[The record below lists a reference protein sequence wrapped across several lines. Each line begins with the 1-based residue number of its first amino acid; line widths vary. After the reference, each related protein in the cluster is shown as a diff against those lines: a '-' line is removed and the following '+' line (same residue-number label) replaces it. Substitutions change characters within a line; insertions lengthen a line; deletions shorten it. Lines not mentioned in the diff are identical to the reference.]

1 MQNPYLV
8 GITGGSASGKTHLL
22 QSLRGLFAEHEL
34 CIVSQDNYYKP
45 LAQQVADENGVVNY
59 DLPSCIDLGYFLSDL
74 EKLKSGQ
81 SITKT
86 EYVFNNPGK
95 APETIV
101 VKPAPIIVI
110 EGLFIY
116 YFEKIFRQLQ
126 LKVFVDASEDIK
138 WQRRMLRD
146 RDERGIPHE
155 TIEYQWQHHVKPAY
169 DQFLLPFREASDII
183 VMNNTHID
191 QSLQVLAGHFRDWL
205 GKPV

>member
-1 MQNPYLV
+1 MQKFYLV

-22 QSLRGLFAEHEL
+22 QSLRRLFAEHEL

-45 LAQQVADENGVVNY
+45 LAEQVTDENGVVNY
-59 DLPSCIDLGYFLSDL
+59 DLPACIDLGYFLSDL
-74 EKLKSGQ
+74 EKLKNGQ

-95 APETIV
+95 EPETIV

-116 YFEKIFRQLQ
+116 YFEEIFSQLQ
-126 LKVFVDASEDIK
+126 LKVFVDAAEDIK
-138 WQRRMLRD
+138 WQRRMVRD

-155 TIEYQWQHHVKPAY
+155 TIVYQWQNHVKPAY

-205 GKPV
+205 AKLL